1 MKMGRPFLALCAF
14 AGLMAAATVPA
25 QGQSAAGLSGVSF
38 SNPFSATTPA
48 SATPTSATRFS
59 ATVSSQGANPQS
71 SISTTQTTHAQP
83 GFTYRAY
90 QKPTHHQ
97 KFTNYLFDAFGP
109 YSIVGSIGAGSI
121 HQATNAP
128 PDWGQGWQAWGARVG
143 SAYGVSV
150 VTQTTRYAVSEL
162 LREDTIYYRCEC
174 TGTWPRIKHAVIS
187 TVTARKGDDGHR
199 VFSIPAILAPYAG
212 SETAALVWYPSRF
225 GAKDGFRMGNYNL
238 LDQVGM
244 NLGLEFIWGGPHTL
258 LNKVHVPIVS
268 NVTGST
274 ATQDKP

>member
-1 MKMGRPFLALCAF
+1 MRIRRTIWAVCAF
-14 AGLMAAATVPA
+14 TVVLAITTPA
-25 QGQSAAGLSGVSF
+25 WGQSAAGSPATS
-38 SNPFSATTPA
+38 SASQNSTQTTASTEA
-48 SATPTSATRFS
+48 SA
-59 ATVSSQGANPQS
+59 
-71 SISTTQTTHAQP
+71 TQTTHVQP
-83 GFTYRAY
+83 GLTYRTY

-109 YSIVGSIGAGSI
+109 YSIVGSIGAGTI
-121 HQATNAP
+121 HQATDAP

-150 VTQTTRYAVSEL
+150 VTQTTRYALSEV
-162 LREDTIYYRCEC
+162 LREDTLYYRCEC
-174 TGTWPRIKHAVIS
+174 TGIFPRIKHAVLS
-187 TVTARKGDDGHR
+187 TVTARKGEDGHR
-199 VFSIPAILAPYAG
+199 VFSIPAVVAPYAG

-268 NVTGST
+268 DVTGST
-274 ATQDKP
+274 GTQDKP

>member
-1 MKMGRPFLALCAF
+1 MKLGRPFLALCAF
-14 AGLMAAATVPA
+14 GGLMAAATVPA
-25 QGQSAAGLSGVSF
+25 QGQSASGFSGVSF
-38 SNPFSATTPA
+38 SSPFAPATQSSTPA
-48 SATPTSATRFS
+48 
-59 ATVSSQGANPQS
+59 N
-71 SISTTQTTHAQP
+71 STTQSSTTTQTAHVQP
-83 GFTYRAY
+83 GLTYAEY
-90 QKPTHHQ
+90 HKPTHHQ

-109 YSIVGSIGAGSI
+109 YSIVGSIGAGTI

-143 SAYGVSV
+143 SSYGVSV
-150 VTQTTRYAVSEL
+150 VTQTTRYALSEV

-174 TGTWPRIKHAVIS
+174 TGIWPRAKHAIIS
-187 TVTARKGDDGHR
+187 TVTARKGEDGHR
-199 VFSIPAILAPYAG
+199 VISIPAIVAPYAG
-212 SETAALVWYPSRF
+212 SEAAALIWYPSRF

-258 LNKVHVPIVS
+258 LNKYHVPVIS

-274 ATQDKP
+274 HSETNDKP